1 MLDYNSMETS
11 VHLLLYI
18 DNVSQIMVKVI
29 MNFEVEDWDRWH
41 TAFLANSKMRA
52 ENHIKEIYV
61 GHELENKNKVHI
73 VYDTPEPDTLQKM
86 MQKPEVQEVM
96 KNAGNKVETM
106 VFATCTD

>member
-1 MLDYNSMETS
+1 MPNL
-11 VHLLLYI
+11 V
-18 DNVSQIMVKVI
+18 QIMVKVI

-73 VYDTPEPDTLQKM
+73 VYDTPEPDTLQTVSYTHLTL
-86 MQKPEVQEVM
+86 PTILRV
-96 KNAGNKVETM
+96 
-106 VFATCTD
+106 

>member
-1 MLDYNSMETS
+1 
-11 VHLLLYI
+11 
-18 DNVSQIMVKVI
+18 MVKVI
-29 MNFEVEDWDRWH
+29 MNFEVEDWDKWH
-41 TAFLANSKMRA
+41 AAFLANSKMRE

-73 VYDTPEPDTLQKM
+73 VYDTPEADTIQKM

>member
-1 MLDYNSMETS
+1 MPNL
-11 VHLLLYI
+11 V
-18 DNVSQIMVKVI
+18 QIMVKVI

-61 GHELENKNKVHI
+61 GHELENKNKVHV

-86 MQKPEVQEVM
+86 MQNHQGITYQTLVL
-96 KNAGNKVETM
+96 ETGCRM
-106 VFATCTD
+106 FCLIVPICIDAFHYDASSRYQ

>member
-1 MLDYNSMETS
+1 MEPS

-61 GHELENKNKVHI
+61 
-73 VYDTPEPDTLQKM
+73 
-86 MQKPEVQEVM
+86 
-96 KNAGNKVETM
+96 
-106 VFATCTD
+106 